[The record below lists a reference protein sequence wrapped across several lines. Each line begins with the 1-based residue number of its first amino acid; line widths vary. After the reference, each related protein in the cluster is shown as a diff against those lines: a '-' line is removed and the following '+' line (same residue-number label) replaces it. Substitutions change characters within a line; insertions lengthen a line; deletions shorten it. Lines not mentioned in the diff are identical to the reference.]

1 MEQLAK
7 AALLVQWAS
16 RKPELIEVQYN
27 PTELSYDKGVQLAEI
42 PIPGLDAPLQQFVR
56 GQAEKLTVELFFDT
70 TEQGMGKRATSVTTL
85 TDKIYQ
91 LIKIEPER
99 HAPPI
104 CTFVWSEQF
113 PGSSI
118 GGTAGKATN
127 AIGSVAVLAAAG
139 LLSGEVAGAIVGALA
154 GAANGNQRRNGFK
167 CIVESVKQKFT
178 LFSPKGVPLRA
189 TLTVTLREYKT
200 LEDQLAQLNLNS
212 PDRTHSHVV
221 QRGETL
227 AAIAAQYYERPGEWR
242 AIAAANEIEDPR
254 RLDAGTF
261 LTIPPIR

>member
-16 RKPELIEVQYN
+16 GTAPELIEVQYN
-27 PTELSYDKGVQLAEI
+27 PTELSYDKSAQLAEI

-70 TEQGMGKRATSVTTL
+70 TEQGMGQRATSVTTL
-85 TDKIYQ
+85 TDRIYQ
-91 LIKIEPER
+91 LIKIEPNR

-118 GGTAGKATN
+118 GGTAGKAAN
-127 AIGSVAVLAAAG
+127 AIGS
-139 LLSGEVAGAIVGALA
+139 AI

-167 CIVESVKQKFT
+167 CIVESVRQKFT
-178 LFSPKGVPLRA
+178 LFSPEGVPLRA

-212 PDRTHSHVV
+212 PDRTHSYVV

-227 AAIAAQYYERPGEWR
+227 AAIAVQYYERPGEWR
-242 AIAAANEIEDPR
+242 AIAVANEIEDPR
-254 RLDAGTF
+254 RLAAGTF